1 MSNVSGQHQKE
12 SAPWPE
18 KPVYELS
25 IEGVKVA
32 LMSDGSVLGWT
43 AGYVNCEPSGSLVFA
58 DSGRAW
64 IPKHKNFNSLA
75 RQMFRDG
82 DFDELLKF
90 RQERQARKAALKEA
104 GRDLYEALD
113 DAVKDL
119 VAYQVSARMALKS
132 DSRWEGVSELVQS
145 TIDSGRAALAKA
157 RGEKS

>member
-1 MSNVSGQHQKE
+1 MSNVSGQYQKE

-25 IEGVKVA
+25 IEGVKIA
-32 LMSDGSVLGWT
+32 LMSDGSVFGWT
-43 AGYVNCEPSGSLVFA
+43 AGYVNCEPSGSLAFA

-90 RQERQARKAALKEA
+90 RQERQARKAAMKA
-104 GRDLYEALD
+104 AAFDLYEALTRCKFD
-113 DAVKDL
+113 SLNMTFADL
-119 VAYQVSARMALKS
+119 EFCK
-132 DSRWEGVSELVQS
+132 
-145 TIDSGRAALAKA
+145 AAMAKA

>member
-90 RQERQARKAALKEA
+90 RKQALARKAALKEA

-113 DAVKDL
+113 QAITSMQDAGYPNSHLAV
-119 VAYQVSARMALKS
+119 
-132 DSRWEGVSELVQS
+132 
-145 TIDSGRAALAKA
+145 RAGMQALAKA